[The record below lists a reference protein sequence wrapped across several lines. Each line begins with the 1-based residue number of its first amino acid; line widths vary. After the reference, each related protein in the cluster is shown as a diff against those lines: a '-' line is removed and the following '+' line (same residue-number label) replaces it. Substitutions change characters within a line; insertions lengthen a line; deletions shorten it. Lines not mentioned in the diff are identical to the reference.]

1 MTMHNLF
8 ILSNMLVQYGT
19 TKFIKKKKKNW
30 GKISF
35 SYTEHIIDVFIFA
48 VQKKIAYGND
58 KKKNVP
64 WRLRISK

>member
-1 MTMHNLF
+1 
-8 ILSNMLVQYGT
+8 MLMKYGT
-19 TKFIKKKKKNW
+19 TKFIKKKKKLRVN
-30 GKISF
+30 IF
-35 SYTEHIIDVFIFA
+35 QLYRAYYRMYLFIFA